1 MRKGAV
7 DLIGPCDDWF
17 STDRGE
23 DVKIPDGDMK
33 YLSGILAR
41 AMSCASTDP
50 EASLMHA
57 RNSAEAICRGV
68 FANEIGDPGN
78 TSLDELIE
86 LLARGDKVPE
96 RIKTPLRIIQRYGNY
111 GPQSQA
117 DERAIDRA
125 YIDPCL
131 SALVHVSN
139 WYFREHLRTRVP
151 SIVAEANN
159 EYEPQAL
166 LAAKVTIGLEDYQ
179 ALSAELGLPS
189 VLRPYQWEGVSFLVG
204 NEAALL
210 ADEMGLGKTVQTI
223 VALRILFRH
232 SVSKRA
238 LIISPN
244 ALAYNW
250 QREFT
255 AWAPEL
261 VVRRV
266 TGTAEDRLATYQ
278 LPVQVLIATYDQ
290 IRTDALD
297 MDTDIHFEVVVL
309 DEAQRIKNRH
319 SRSALACR
327 LLGHSRAW
335 VLTGT
340 PLENSL
346 DDMVS
351 IFLFLS
357 PGLVDSGM
365 PPAEVHRRIQPC
377 FLRRR
382 KKDVLGEIPPV
393 MVQDIVLELT
403 GAQEAAY
410 TDLWLTRRAR
420 AKQGGMPVSDGAL
433 FALITKLKQLCNYE
447 PDSRESV
454 KLEALCVLLEECSQP
469 EDKVI
474 VFSQYVETLDFI
486 SDHLGPFPRELY
498 TGEQCQEEKDQ
509 VLARFKKQPGPRAL
523 LMSLRAGGVGLNIQ
537 EASTVVL
544 FDRWWNPAV
553 EDQAI
558 QRAHR
563 FGRDRP
569 LHAIRFLVA
578 DTIEDRIET
587 ILKEK
592 RDNFERYVESA
603 ENAPVRMFT
612 REELRRI
619 LELTTV
625 DTDAGQASQG
635 PF

>member
-1 MRKGAV
+1 
-7 DLIGPCDDWF
+7 
-17 STDRGE
+17 
-23 DVKIPDGDMK
+23 
-33 YLSGILAR
+33 
-41 AMSCASTDP
+41 
-50 EASLMHA
+50 
-57 RNSAEAICRGV
+57 
-68 FANEIGDPGN
+68 
-78 TSLDELIE
+78 
-86 LLARGDKVPE
+86 
-96 RIKTPLRIIQRYGNY
+96 
-111 GPQSQA
+111 
-117 DERAIDRA
+117 
-125 YIDPCL
+125 
-131 SALVHVSN
+131 
-139 WYFREHLRTRVP
+139 
-151 SIVAEANN
+151 
-159 EYEPQAL
+159 
-166 LAAKVTIGLEDYQ
+166 
-179 ALSAELGLPS
+179 
-189 VLRPYQWEGVSFLVG
+189 
-204 NEAALL
+204 
-210 ADEMGLGKTVQTI
+210 
-223 VALRILFRH
+223 
-232 SVSKRA
+232 
-238 LIISPN
+238 
-244 ALAYNW
+244 
-250 QREFT
+250 
-255 AWAPEL
+255 
-261 VVRRV
+261 
-266 TGTAEDRLATYQ
+266 
-278 LPVQVLIATYDQ
+278 
-290 IRTDALD
+290 
-297 MDTDIHFEVVVL
+297 
-309 DEAQRIKNRH
+309 
-319 SRSALACR
+319 
-327 LLGHSRAW
+327 
-335 VLTGT
+335 
-340 PLENSL
+340 
-346 DDMVS
+346 
-351 IFLFLS
+351 
-357 PGLVDSGM
+357 
-365 PPAEVHRRIQPC
+365 
-377 FLRRR
+377 
-382 KKDVLGEIPPV
+382 